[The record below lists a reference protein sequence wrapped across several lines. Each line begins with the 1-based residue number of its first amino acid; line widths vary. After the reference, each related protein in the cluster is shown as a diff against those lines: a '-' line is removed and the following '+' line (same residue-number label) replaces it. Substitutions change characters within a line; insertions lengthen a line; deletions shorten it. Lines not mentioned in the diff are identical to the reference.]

1 MQNLQ
6 FHGYGA
12 YAING
17 ITQSDEKLKDN
28 IKDSTVNGLDI
39 INKIRHIEFDW
50 KECNQ
55 VLRKGHEEIG
65 HSANQ
70 IRDDIGNNIA
80 YSTKQPDD
88 MEYDELLQLDYDRL
102 MPYITKSIQELD
114 EKCKKQQK
122 VIEFLAE
129 KLGYTEEIKDLLT

>member
-1 MQNLQ
+1 M
-6 FHGYGA
+6 
-12 YAING
+12 
-17 ITQSDEKLKDN
+17 
-28 IKDSTVNGLDI
+28 
-39 INKIRHIEFDW
+39 
-50 KECNQ
+50 
-55 VLRKGHEEIG
+55 
-65 HSANQ
+65 
-70 IRDDIGNNIA
+70 

-122 VIEFLAE
+122 AIEFLAD